1 MVCLYGFKIIWI
13 GIHKELLALA
23 EKKRNIPNEN
33 KHPND
38 YFAAPNEYKGH
49 ICCEIQELTDDY
61 IQRRRNQLSQYIV
74 SYP

>member
-1 MVCLYGFKIIWI
+1 MVCLYGFDIICI

-23 EKKRNIPNEN
+23 ERQREIRNEN

-61 IQRRRNQLSQYIV
+61 IQHRRYQLSQFIV
-74 SYP
+74 SFP